1 MSISDVNTPLRSEL
15 ASDPDMA
22 ELIQM
27 FLSELPERLAAFETA
42 VSAGE
47 VDTLKRL
54 AHQLR
59 GAAAGYGYSSIG
71 TAAGAIE
78 DRIRQLG
85 GQPAGSVIERVR
97 GELDAMSVLCRRALI
112 RK

>member
-22 ELIQM
+22 ELIEM
-27 FLSELPERLAAFETA
+27 FLSELPQRLAAFEAA
-42 VSAGE
+42 VKGGE
-47 VDTLKRL
+47 VETLRRL

-59 GAAAGYGYSSIG
+59 GAAAGYGYASIG
-71 TAAGAIE
+71 TAAGSIE
-78 DRIRQLG
+78 DRIRQLN
-85 GQPAGSVIERVR
+85 GQGDVIQQVR
-97 GELDAMSVLCRRALI
+97 NEVGAMSALCRRALI